1 LPDDNVTK
9 DPHPWGDRHDLHALF
24 QKYGSCIVRVQ
35 VKQENGDHANG
46 TAFHIGGGAFATA
59 AHVVRG
65 NSDLRL
71 FTGDSTWQPDEGSAV
86 TEVLYHSDESVDVAI
101 LLSELWREATVDHGQ
116 PSKPHDE
123 RPLYIDVPEMWGEWI
138 EDSLV
143 LTRGI
148 ICGYPKVPRSDGAY
162 KIAVSAEIN
171 ADIQRYD
178 IPNVHFIVSSTA
190 RGGFSG
196 APFISEFDMLLGIVT
211 EALSDDKLESPYMAV
226 IAIEAIYGIFDEN
239 EEALKGRMEHYLAA
253 WSQPQKDLASRLK
266 LLEAPQQEGQS
277 N

>member
-1 LPDDNVTK
+1 MPDDSLK
-9 DPHPWGDRHDLHALF
+9 ELPHPWGRRIDLHALF
-24 QKYGSCIVRVQ
+24 RKYSECIVRVQ
-35 VKQENGDHANG
+35 VKQENGDCANG

-65 NSDLRL
+65 NSHVSLYAGN
-71 FTGDSTWQPDEGSAV
+71 TTWQPDDGAV
-86 TEVLYHSDESVDVAI
+86 VTGVLYHPDQSVDVAI
-101 LLSELWREATVDHGQ
+101 LLSDLWRDATVVQGQ
-116 PSKPHDE
+116 QSIPDDE
-123 RPLYIDVPEMWGEWI
+123 RPRYIDVPEMWGEWI

-148 ICGYPKVPRSDGAY
+148 ICGYPKVPRSDGAH
-162 KIAVSAEIN
+162 KIAVSAEIS

-211 EALSDDKLESPYMAV
+211 EALSDDSLESPYMAV
-226 IAIEAIYGIFDEN
+226 IAIEAIYEIFNDN
-239 EEALKGRMEHYLAA
+239 EGALKGRMEHYLAS
-253 WSQPQKDLASRLK
+253 WSQPQNDIAGRLR
-266 LLEAPQQEGQS
+266 
-277 N
+277 